1 MEIDAK
7 KSKLHLTFQ
16 QWMFKVFINYVLHFT
31 IEDTNFKFNSKQCNH
46 LENQRIGS

>member
-16 QWMFKVFINYVLHFT
+16 QWMFKVFINYVLHFIT
-31 IEDTNFKFNSKQCNH
+31 LKIQILNLTLNNA
-46 LENQRIGS
+46 II